1 MELQIGEFIA
11 IKQTIN
17 ELENNLVNLK
27 QQYEDEIL
35 RLRRKLEGKSSP
47 TNTPSSPN
55 SFKPQPLQKKQ
66 KLEET
71 TSQGFKQNS
80 FNFPSLAQHSLT
92 PNPNLVQ
99 MEKKVESTSTVVPP
113 FSQILEE
120 KQQEEK
126 KKEEKQQDE
135 KQEKQQVGNDW
146 VVVYNPQVKTNVN
159 TNLLHNLDHQS
170 VVCCVKFSK
179 DGNYLATGSNRAAQI
194 FNVETGQ
201 KVRSFPAETKK
212 KVTNE
217 KDDSY
222 VRSVCFSPDGQF
234 LVAGAEDRTVK
245 IWDIQSGILKHSL
258 VGHELD
264 IYSLDFSS
272 DNKLIVSGSGDGKV
286 KIWDMSSGKNVYTLG
301 NDDVGPKEGVTSVAL
316 SPDGKIVAAGSL
328 DCAVRLW
335 DTQTGNFIGALKG
348 HEDSVYSVAFSPDG
362 KTLASGSLDKTLK
375 LWDVSSTRQGTFK
388 CVSTLTGHR
397 DYVLSVAFSTDGKWL
412 ISGSKDRSVQFW
424 DPRSTILHLM
434 LQGHKNSVIS
444 VALNPKQNIFATGSG
459 DCRARIW
466 KFDHTNV

>member
-1 MELQIGEFIA
+1 MELQIGEFVA
-11 IKQTIN
+11 IKQTIS
-17 ELENNLVNLK
+17 ELENSLVNLK
-27 QQYEDEIL
+27 QQYEEEIL

-47 TNTPSSPN
+47 VNTPGSPTG
-55 SFKPQPLQKKQ
+55 FKPTQPQKKQ

-71 TSQGFKQNS
+71 GFKQNS
-80 FNFPSLAQHSLT
+80 FNFPSLAQHSLSQ
-92 PNPNLVQ
+92 NPNLVP
-99 MEKKVESTSTVVPP
+99 MEKKQEPISTVVPP

-120 KQQEEK
+120 KEEK
-126 KKEEKQQDE
+126 KKEEE

-170 VVCCVKFSK
+170 VVCCVKFSR

-212 KVTNE
+212 KVSNE

-222 VRSVCFSPDGQF
+222 VRSVCFSPDGQY

-245 IWDIQSGILKHSL
+245 IWDIQTGNLKHSL

-272 DNKLIVSGSGDGKV
+272 DNKFIVSGSGDGKV
-286 KIWDMSSGKNVYTLG
+286 KLWEMATGKCVYTLG
-301 NDDVGPKEGVTSVAL
+301 NEDVGPKEGVTSVSL

-335 DTQTGNFIGALKG
+335 DTQTGNFICALKG

-375 LWDVSSTRQGTFK
+375 LWDVSSSVKTPK